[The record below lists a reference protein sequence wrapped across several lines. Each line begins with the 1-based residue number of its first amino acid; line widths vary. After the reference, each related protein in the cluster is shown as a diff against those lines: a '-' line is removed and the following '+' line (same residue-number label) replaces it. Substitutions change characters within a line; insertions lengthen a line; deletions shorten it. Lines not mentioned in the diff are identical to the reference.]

1 VADAPP
7 MQIYQLHV
15 SLLAI
20 SPAIWRRLLV
30 RSDITIA
37 DLHYAL
43 QIAFDWSDSHLHRFV
58 IHGKAYG
65 IAQSGGI
72 SFADD
77 PRQVRLSDLGLRINT
92 RFHYEYD
99 FGDLWRHQ
107 LRLEHVLSLEDDRTY
122 PICSGG
128 ARAAPLEDCGGPG
141 AFLALKQQYTPGWIM
156 HQLLAIL
163 HNELDELDPEDLPA
177 MEYWLQVDR
186 FDRRAVNRRL
196 QAYGRGDANWW
207 CVE

>member
-1 VADAPP
+1 MTDLPPAVAV
-7 MQIYQLHV
+7 YQLHA
-15 SLLAI
+15 SLLEI

-107 LRLEHVLSLEDDRTY
+107 LRLEHVLS
-122 PICSGG
+122 
-128 ARAAPLEDCGGPG
+128 
-141 AFLALKQQYTPGWIM
+141 
-156 HQLLAIL
+156 
-163 HNELDELDPEDLPA
+163 
-177 MEYWLQVDR
+177 
-186 FDRRAVNRRL
+186 
-196 QAYGRGDANWW
+196 
-207 CVE
+207 

>member
-1 VADAPP
+1 MTDAPP
-7 MQIYQLHV
+7 VQLYQLHV

-30 RSDITIA
+30 RSDTTLA
-37 DLHYAL
+37 DLHYTL

-65 IAQSGGI
+65 IAQPGGI
-72 SFADD
+72 GFADD
-77 PRQVRLSDLGLRINT
+77 PRQIRLCDLGLRINT

-107 LRLEHVLSLEDDRTY
+107 LRLERLQPLEDTRTY
-122 PICSGG
+122 PACSGG
-128 ARAAPLEDCGGPG
+128 ARAAPLEDCGGPW
-141 AFLALKQQYTPGWIM
+141 AFLDLKQQYTPGWIV

-163 HNELDELDPEDLPA
+163 HNEPGDLDPEDLPT
-177 MEYWLQVDR
+177 MEYWLHIDR

-196 QAYGRGDANWW
+196 QAYARGDAEWW
-207 CVE
+207 CA